1 MDTATFAAI
10 VDEFVQTERDMLGL
24 KAGEYSSGGDR
35 LWNFHRAAELLGK
48 RPSEV
53 ALDYLTK
60 HYLAIVKAVM
70 EGTGG
75 WDWRGPD
82 HAKAPVEGLKQ
93 RIADARNYLLLMA
106 ACLEEERWVDA
117 LPYSDSIPAVDVDR
131 IKNMP
136 P

>member
-1 MDTATFAAI
+1 MDTPTFAAI
-10 VDEFVQTERDMLGL
+10 VDDFIQTERDMLGL

-35 LWNFHRAAELLGK
+35 LWNFHRAAQLLKK

-60 HYLAIVKAVM
+60 HYLALVKAV
-70 EGTGG
+70 GDNTGG